1 MSNAV
6 DPAATTP
13 TAATT
18 STTPGTPATTST
30 APGAPATTSTAPG
43 APATTSTAP
52 GAPATTSTTPGT
64 PATTG
69 TTPGAPATTS
79 TPATKHT
86 PTDPG
91 VPERGALRA
100 LLPALA
106 GHRAMTARTCAAALL
121 EQGSLVTLVTLAAQ
135 TVGSAVIDGRAPSS
149 GTVIALVAL
158 VLVRALTT
166 WREMD
171 LSHDLAYRVLAALRV
186 RVFDGLAR
194 SAPARVAGRRS
205 GDLAATAMADVE
217 ALEFFYAHTT
227 AQLLAAGTV
236 FTGGAAI
243 LATVEPW
250 LLLAVLPVAA
260 LLTAAPFADAR
271 GRAVRGART
280 RAAGATLSADTVE
293 TVDGLRELLAFGTL
307 DGRRRRLAERGR
319 QVGDAQRAEAT
330 WEAGAAAARD
340 LLIVVAVLGV
350 VAVAAQ
356 SVASGRLHGAW
367 APAAMA
373 LSLAVLG
380 PVAES
385 ARSLSQAV
393 SLRAA
398 ASRVGAAVK
407 APALAP
413 PPAAPRTLPPGPL
426 GVRLRQVRFDYG
438 GGPVLD
444 GVDLT
449 VRAGQTLALVGA
461 SGAGKSTC
469 AHLLARFWDPSDG
482 EIQLVPADGTPF
494 DLRELD
500 DAELRR
506 AVALVG
512 QETPLFHGT
521 LAENLRLAAP
531 EADDG
536 LLAGT
541 ARACGVDRIAPLS
554 TLVGER
560 GATLSGG
567 QRARIALARALL
579 AQPRVLILD
588 ESTAHLDNAGD
599 AQLATALRQEGRTT
613 VVIAHRRA
621 TIRRA
626 DRIAVLETG
635 RIVEEGTWEELT
647 ARPDSALNRS
657 LADIAQGSP
666 RHRDG

>member
-1 MSNAV
+1 MSS
-6 DPAATTP
+6 AADTATP
-13 TAATT
+13 DA
-18 STTPGTPATTST
+18 
-30 APGAPATTSTAPG
+30 
-43 APATTSTAP
+43 
-52 GAPATTSTTPGT
+52 
-64 PATTG
+64 
-69 TTPGAPATTS
+69 
-79 TPATKHT
+79 
-86 PTDPG
+86 G
-91 VPERGALRA
+91 VPARGSLRA
-100 LLPALA
+100 LLPALS
-106 GHRAMTARTCAAALL
+106 GHRAMTVRTCAAALL
-121 EQGSLVTLVTLAAQ
+121 EQGSLVALVTLAAH
-135 TVGSAVIDGRAPSS
+135 TVGTAVIEGHAPSAA
-149 GTVIALVAL
+149 TVTALAAL

-236 FTGGAAI
+236 FTGGATL

-250 LLLAVLPVAA
+250 LLTAVLPVAA
-260 LLTAAPFADAR
+260 LLAAAPFADAR
-271 GRAVRGART
+271 GRAARGSRT
-280 RAAGATLSADTVE
+280 RTAVAGLSADTVE
-293 TVDGLRELLAFGTL
+293 TVDGLRELLAFGAL
-307 DGRRRRLAERGR
+307 AERRRRLAERGR
-319 QVGDAQRAEAT
+319 QVGRAQRAEAT
-330 WEAGAAAARD
+330 WEAVAAAVRD

-350 VAVAAQ
+350 VAAAAQ
-356 SVASGRLHGAW
+356 SVTAGRLHGAW
-367 APAAMA
+367 APAATA
-373 LSLAVLG
+373 LALAVLG

-393 SLRAA
+393 ALRAA
-398 ASRVGAAVK
+398 AARVGAAVA

-413 PPAAPRTLPPGPL
+413 PPAAPRSLPPGPL
-426 GVRLRQVRFDYG
+426 GVRLHRVRFGYG

-444 GVDLT
+444 GVELT

-469 AHLLARFWDPSDG
+469 AHLLARFWDPSEG
-482 EIQLVPADGTPF
+482 AVQLIPADGEPV
-494 DLRELD
+494 DVREVSD
-500 DAELRR
+500 DELRR

-531 EADDG
+531 EADDD
-536 LLAGT
+536 LLT
-541 ARACGVDRIAPLS
+541 ETVRLCGVDRIAPLD
-554 TLVGER
+554 TPVGER
-560 GATLSGG
+560 GSSLSGG

-579 AQPRVLILD
+579 ARPRVLVLD

-599 AQLATALRQEGRTT
+599 ARLAAALKKGDRTT

-626 DRIAVLETG
+626 DRIAVLEAG
-635 RIVEEGTWEELT
+635 RIAEEGTWEELT
-647 ARPDSALNRS
+647 GRPGSALNRS
-657 LADIAQGSP
+657 LAHIPS
-666 RHRDG
+666 